1 MKKSKLLILGLMICC
16 GMNLSAQWSGS
27 GGAAPMTMLNS
38 GDISSLD
45 NVKSVNIIYDYS
57 ELGVGAF
64 RKEEDYIKKRSD
76 EMEAKEKGSS
86 EKFKKDWVDARKR
99 RYEPKFE
106 ELFKKIGKDDIDM
119 DGTNYATSNEV
130 TLVVRTVFI
139 EPGTNI
145 GVYKKPAYVDFECTF
160 KDKSGKDLCVF
171 FVKNAV
177 GSQAMGFD
185 YAVEARVQESYAKG
199 AKMLVQNIAK
209 ERKKAKKKK

>member
-1 MKKSKLLILGLMICC
+1 MKKTKILV
-16 GMNLSAQWSGS
+16 LSLAILVGSTVKAQWGSS
-27 GGAAPMTMLNS
+27 GGVAPMVMLNS

-45 NVKSVNIIYDYS
+45 NVRAVNIVYDYS
-57 ELGVGAF
+57 DMGVGAF
-64 RKEEDYIKKRSD
+64 RKEEDYIKKRSE

-106 ELFKKIGKDDIDM
+106 ELFKKVGMDDLGM
-119 DGTNYATSNEV
+119 DGTNYATNNDI
-130 TLVVRTVFI
+130 TLVVHTVFI
-139 EPGTNI
+139 EPGVNV

-171 FVKNAV
+171 FVKNAI
-177 GSQAMGFD
+177 GSQAVGFD
-185 YAVEARVQESYAKG
+185 FAVEARVQESYAKG
-199 AKMLVQNIAK
+199 AKMLAQNIAK

>member
-1 MKKSKLLILGLMICC
+1 MKKTNILLLGFMILLGITAK
-16 GMNLSAQWSGS
+16 AQWGM
-27 GGAAPMTMLNS
+27 GGTAAPMTALNS

-45 NVKSVNIIYDYS
+45 GVKAVNIVYDYS
-57 ELGVGAF
+57 DMGVGAF
-64 RKEEDYIKKRSD
+64 RKEEDYVKKRSD

-106 ELFKKIGKDDIDM
+106 ELFKKIGMKEIGM
-119 DGTNYATSNEV
+119 DGTNYSNSNEV
-130 TLVVRTVFI
+130 TLVVHTTFI

-160 KDKSGKDLCVF
+160 KNKEGKVLCVF
-171 FVKNAV
+171 YIKNAV

-185 YAVEARVQESYAKG
+185 YAVEARILESYAKG
-199 AKMLVQNIAK
+199 AKMLVLAIKK
-209 ERKKAKKKK
+209 ERKKAGKKK

>member
-1 MKKSKLLILGLMICC
+1 MKKSKLLILGLMISC
-16 GMNLSAQWSGS
+16 GMNMSAQWGGGGS
-27 GGAAPMTMLNS
+27 APMTMLNS

-45 NVKSVNIIYDYS
+45 NVKSVNIVYDYS
-57 ELGVGAF
+57 DLGVGAF

-106 ELFKKIGKDDIDM
+106 ELFKKFGKDDIDM
-119 DGTNYATSNEV
+119 DGTNYATSNDV
-130 TLVVRTVFI
+130 TLVVRTTFI

-185 YAVEARVQESYAKG
+185 YAVEARVLESYAKG